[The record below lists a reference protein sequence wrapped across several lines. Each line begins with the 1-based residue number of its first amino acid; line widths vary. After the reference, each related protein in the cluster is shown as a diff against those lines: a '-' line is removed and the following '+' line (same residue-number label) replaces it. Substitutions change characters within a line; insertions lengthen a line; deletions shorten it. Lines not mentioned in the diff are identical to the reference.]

1 MSKVASGFAYRGINN
16 LELWWT
22 WAHVLFQ
29 GNRVAANQFF
39 HTRLAHLVPNCEV
52 LDGVLLPSKRRSTK
66 KVSQVCQTAQS
77 AKANSERLS
86 ELSKPVARHIR
97 AKVLKPAR
105 TVRVF
110 GSCVSVAE
118 LNSSS
123 ISNASLRTSRHSL
136 TSKYRRFLGTP
147 RLSVRSNK
155 RGSATVSR

>member
-1 MSKVASGFAYRGINN
+1 MSKVASGFARRGIIF
-16 LELWWT
+16 LDVWWI

-66 KVSQVCQTAQS
+66 KVSKLWQTAQS
-77 AKANSERLS
+77 AKASSDRLS
-86 ELSKPVARHIR
+86 ELSKPVARHMR
-97 AKVLKPAR
+97 AKVLKPER

-110 GSCVSVAE
+110 GSCVSVTE

-123 ISNASLRTSRHSL
+123 ISNASQRTSRHSL
-136 TSKYRRFLGTP
+136 TSKYHRFLG
-147 RLSVRSNK
+147 
-155 RGSATVSR
+155 